1 LDQSEA
7 RGGEMTTDESC
18 RQICAQ
24 AQTLSHNV
32 KDIRHYLKEMFIK
45 ITDISLVGD
54 MYTYPIYIVI
64 P

>member
-1 LDQSEA
+1 
-7 RGGEMTTDESC
+7 MTTDESC